1 MKQKTWFLAMLGGT
15 VLLTLLSLTCDK
27 SADYLKMDREE
38 ILKAPIDELATL
50 PFEDLMKISDRFSYK
65 E

>member
-1 MKQKTWFLAMLGGT
+1 MKRKTWFLAMFMGT
-15 VLLTLLSLTCDK
+15 VLLTLLSLTSDK

-38 ILKAPIDELATL
+38 IMKTPINELATL